1 MSASARI
8 PVPFG
13 QRLRAARLRLV
24 PAIVFAAALA
34 AIAFMWK
41 GYVAAPTLVGQAEP
55 LQANVSCYK
64 PGLLAELTVTR
75 FQKVKA
81 GDAVGQVLI
90 TDPKILASSLAV
102 AQAEIEMLRITMK
115 PTTTQ
120 QRAAMNYDQLRLDWM
135 KQRAQLAMARV
146 NLQLAVS
153 EFHRT
158 EELFKEKIVSARIFD
173 QAKAAQER
181 SQSEVEELARL
192 VEEQGQNFKELQLT
206 NTLEL
211 SKITDDSLR
220 AAITLQESKLRL
232 TEAEL
237 SPIILKA
244 PVDGTVSLIYRR
256 AGEAISAG
264 EPIVAIAA
272 LNSIRIVGYLRP
284 PIMNEPRIGTR
295 VQVRTRGPRR
305 EVSSGTII
313 EVGAQLEPVNPVL
326 LGPAKFANVELG
338 LPIGVS
344 MPPVLKIRPGELVD
358 LRFLPETN

>member
-1 MSASARI
+1 MSALARI
-8 PVPFG
+8 PVPLQ
-13 QRLRAARLRLV
+13 QRLRHARLRLV
-24 PAIVFAAALA
+24 PPIIFAAALA
-34 AIAFMWK
+34 GIVLMLA
-41 GYVAAPTLVGQAEP
+41 VPTLVGQAEP
-55 LQANVSCYK
+55 LQAAVSCYK
-64 PGLLAELTVTR
+64 PGLLAELSVTR

-102 AQAEIEMLRITMK
+102 AQAEIEMLRISMRPTMN
-115 PTTTQ
+115 Q
-120 QRAAMNYDQLRLDWM
+120 QRTAMDYDQLRLDWM

-158 EELFKEKIVSARIFD
+158 EELFKDKIVSARVFD

-181 SQSEVEELARL
+181 SQSEVDELARL
-192 VEEQGQNFKELQLT
+192 VEEQGRNFKELQLT
-206 NTLEL
+206 NSLEL

-220 AAITLQESKLRL
+220 AAIALQESKLRL

-237 SPIILKA
+237 SPITLKA
-244 PVDGTVSLIYRR
+244 PVDGTVSLIHRR

-264 EPIVAIAA
+264 EPIVSIAA

-284 PIMNEPRIGTR
+284 PIREEPKVGTR
-295 VQVRTRGPRR
+295 VEVRTRGPRP
-305 EVSSGTII
+305 EVGSGAII

-326 LGPAKFANVELG
+326 LGPIKFASIDLG

-344 MPPVLKIRPGELVD
+344 LPPVLKIRPGELVD
-358 LRFLPETN
+358 LRFLPEKN